1 MAVEAVPVGDAA
13 LLVRLGETIDPAINQ
28 RVHALA
34 RRLEHEALPG
44 VEACV
49 PAYAAL
55 MVYYDP
61 MRVSTAR
68 AEGWVRACLEGL
80 ADLPADA
87 PHRMEIPTVYGG
99 EFGPDLEFVARH
111 NHLSEAEVVR
121 IHTGADYPVYMLG
134 FMPGF
139 PFLGGMSDRIA
150 APRLDTPRT
159 RLPAGS
165 VGIAGSQTGIYPFE
179 SPGGWRLIGRTPLR
193 LFDPQRRPPA
203 LLAPGDLVRFV
214 PVEKFEPQGDDGA
227 HRS

>member
-1 MAVEAVPVGDAA
+1 MAVETVPVGDAA
-13 LLVRLGETIDPAINQ
+13 LLVRLGETIDPALNR

-34 RRLEHEALPG
+34 RRLEQAALPG

-61 MRVSTAR
+61 LRLSAAGV
-68 AEGWVRACLEGL
+68 EGWVRACLGGVV
-80 ADLPADA
+80 DLPPDA
-87 PHRMEIPTVYGG
+87 PRRVEIPTVYGG
-99 EFGPDLEFVARH
+99 EFGPDLEFVAIH
-111 NHLSEAEVVR
+111 NHLSQAEVVR

-139 PFLGGMSDRIA
+139 PFLGGMSARIA

-165 VGIAGSQTGIYPFE
+165 VGIAGSQTGIYPLE

-214 PVEKFEPQGDDGA
+214 SVDNFEIQEDDGA